1 MPHQNAPWLSMEQQQ
16 SKELFSYFGL
26 AVYYG
31 QALEQQLVNLIMV
44 MKLKD
49 GKIPSEEDFADIYQ
63 RKLSNSLGQL
73 VNEIRHHFSFS
84 AEETEE
90 LLSIWKD
97 RNYIVHDY
105 FKERI
110 LQTFTET
117 GRKTMI
123 RELKQF
129 KNRAKRLE
137 DKLQSYTKQ
146 LYQQLELA
154 ESVELDEG

>member
-1 MPHQNAPWLSMEQQQ
+1 MMQQNGRPFSMEKQQ

-44 MKLKD
+44 MKLKE
-49 GKIPSEEDFADIYQ
+49 GKIPSEDDFAEVYQ

-73 VNEIRHHFSFS
+73 VNEIRHYFPFS
-84 AEETEE
+84 AEDTEE

-105 FKERI
+105 FKEKI
-110 LQTFTET
+110 LNTFTDI
-117 GRKTMI
+117 GRQSMLK
-123 RELKQF
+123 ELKSF

-137 DKLQSYTKQ
+137 SKLQGYTNQ
-146 LYQQLELA
+146 LYKQLELS
-154 ESVELDEG
+154 ETEV

>member
-1 MPHQNAPWLSMEQQQ
+1 MTRQISNPVSMEKQQ

-44 MKLKD
+44 MKLKE
-49 GKIPSEEDFADIYQ
+49 GKIPSDEDFEEIYQ
-63 RKLSNSLGQL
+63 RKLGNSLGQL

-105 FKERI
+105 FKKKI
-110 LQTFTET
+110 LNTFTES
-117 GRKTMI
+117 GRQVMLK
-123 RELKQF
+123 ELKSF
-129 KNRAKRLE
+129 RNRAKRLE
-137 DKLQSYTKQ
+137 GKLQGYTKQ
-146 LYQQLELA
+146 LYEQLELT
-154 ESVELDEG
+154 ETEI